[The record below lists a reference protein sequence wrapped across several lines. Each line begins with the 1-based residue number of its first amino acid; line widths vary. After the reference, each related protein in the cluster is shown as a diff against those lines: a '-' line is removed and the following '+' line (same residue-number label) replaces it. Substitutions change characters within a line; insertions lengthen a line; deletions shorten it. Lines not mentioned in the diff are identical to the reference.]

1 MTPDPI
7 TGTFSGNRALQIEE
21 PLIFEQGQ
29 PGRTGVDL
37 PAPPSV
43 KDRLGGLNRKGEI
56 GLPEICP
63 SVTDSF
69 CSFFFLDVLVAS
81 WGQAGLVSAA
91 TVSGEGRLRV
101 GGTTSG
107 ERSRY
112 SIGA

>member
-56 GLPEICP
+56 GLPGLSEPQAIRTTRASARRTTP
-63 SVTDSF
+63 SI
-69 CSFFFLDVLVAS
+69 
-81 WGQAGLVSAA
+81 WG
-91 TVSGEGRLRV
+91 
-101 GGTTSG
+101 
-107 ERSRY
+107 
-112 SIGA
+112 SIPWVPAP